1 MFKKPFLL
9 AVLLTVSAGTGALAA
24 PANPDAYSPQNVLI
38 GAVPSLQAAANNGKG
53 VTFGII
59 DTGGTASWVG
69 FEGFNGNSKEGR
81 ITSEVCVASCS
92 SSALKSG
99 NIDDNGH
106 GTFVTSEII
115 GGIPGIGMLGI
126 DPAAN
131 AVEIKV
137 LNAQGT
143 GTSTAVSTGIADAV
157 SKGAQILNLSLGPSG
172 TPSQQ
177 AAFYSI
183 IASAVNAAAAKGA
196 IIVFAG
202 GNNSQAFADG
212 ANITGFTDTA
222 IKHIILMGST
232 NAAKSLSSFSNTPG
246 AAGFTSTTGKFYA
259 YGTMWMMADGENIWG
274 ASNYSTKQY
283 GYDYITQ
290 MSGTS
295 MAAPQGAGAA
305 GLLAS
310 KWPFLISAG
319 TIPAILEQTA
329 TDMGVKGVDTTYGDG
344 FINLTQAMQPAS
356 STLTVPVNGKTQV
369 VSASSNSALSR
380 LIAGASFGNMPQLS
394 LALKHAVGYD
404 SFMRGFSLF
413 SSSPVMSRTEASAI
427 SPATAMAFG
436 ETGANARS
444 VIELGRGDWLAFSGA
459 PSAPSQAAAYSAL
472 TSGPGRAAPNWS
484 YGLSQGGT
492 YVGVGQGTGASLSF
506 SDARWGGKSA
516 FFGTDA
522 SASSALLDSVA
533 GANFFSTGFA
543 LDDDARVAVS
553 LISANADNLGLT
565 AGPPTSARGAAFAY
579 TMQPSARW
587 KVSMTASFLDEN
599 NMLLGSTA
607 SSGLIN
613 LGASASTM
621 AFGIGANVDLGGG
634 WQAGF
639 DAAYAST
646 ATSGSAGSFIGGTS
660 GLSSDSFSV
669 ALAKDDV
676 SGAGDRLSVALDK
689 PLRIFAGSAS
699 LALPTGTDDNSN
711 PIISHENVSLTPS
724 GSETDFDLSYAR
736 PLASNMSTSFDFAYR
751 NDADNVAGLTDA
763 AAMVHLRLSF

>member
-1 MFKKPFLL
+1 MFKKPLLL
-9 AVLLTVSAGTGALAA
+9 AALLTVSGQTAFAA

-38 GAVPSLQAAANNGKG
+38 GAVPTLQAQANNGKG

-69 FEGFNGNSKEGR
+69 FQGFNGSKTEGR
-81 ITSEVCVASCS
+81 ITSEVCVSSCS
-92 SSALKSG
+92 SNALKSG

-131 AVEIKV
+131 AIEIKV

-172 TPSQQ
+172 SPAQQ
-177 AAFYSI
+177 AAFYESI
-183 IASAVNAAAAKGA
+183 AGAVNAAAAKGA

-212 ANITGFTDTA
+212 ANITGFTDAA

-246 AAGFTSTTGKFYA
+246 SAGFTSTTGKFYA

-274 ASNYSTKQY
+274 ASNYYTKQY

-305 GLLAS
+305 GLLAA

-329 TDMGVKGVDTTYGDG
+329 TDMGVKGIDTTYGDG

-369 VSASSNSALSR
+369 VSASSSNSALSR
-380 LIAGASFGNMPQLS
+380 LIAGASFGDMPKLS
-394 LALKHAVGYD
+394 LALQHAVGYD

-413 SSSPVMSRTEASAI
+413 GSSPVMSHTEASTI

-444 VIELGRGDWLAFSGA
+444 VIELGRGDWLALSGT
-459 PSAPSQAAAYSAL
+459 PSDSSQATAYSAL

-522 SASSALLDSVA
+522 AASSALLDAVA
-533 GANFFSTGFA
+533 GANFFSSGFA
-543 LDDDARVAVS
+543 LDDTTRVAVS

-579 TMQPSARW
+579 TVQPSARW

-646 ATSGSAGSFIGGTS
+646 DTSGSTGSFIGSTS
-660 GLSSDSFSV
+660 GLSSDSFSL

-676 SGAGDRLSVALDK
+676 SGVGDRLSVALDK

-736 PLASNMSTSFDFAYR
+736 PLASNMSGSFDFAYR